1 MSVRSAEK
9 RAEQIL
15 SEFGI
20 VRPPINLES
29 IAKELKVHIQYES
42 FDGELSGI
50 LIRNEELGEYIIG
63 VNKEHA
69 DNRKR
74 FTIAHEIGHFL
85 LHEGNETYIDT
96 SIRYNFR
103 DSDSSQGTNM
113 DEMEANAF
121 AASLLMP
128 EDMIEEYI
136 KNHHGYIDYNDDK
149 EIKKM
154 AETFQV
160 SVQALMIRLAKLRK
174 FD

>member
-1 MSVRSAEK
+1 MSIRSAEK
-9 RAEQIL
+9 KAESLL
-15 SEFGI
+15 SEHAI
-20 VRPPINLES
+20 YNPPVNLEK
-29 IAKELKVHIQYES
+29 IAKELKINIQYES

-50 LIRNEELGEYIIG
+50 LIRNEEKGEYIIG
-63 VNKEHA
+63 VNKEHPE
-69 DNRKR
+69 NRKR
-74 FTIAHEIGHFL
+74 FTIAHEVGHFL

-103 DSDSSQGTNM
+103 DSDSSQGTSM

-128 EDMIEEYI
+128 EDMLEEYI
-136 KNHHGYIDYNDDK
+136 DNHHGYIDYNDDK

-154 AETFQV
+154 ADTFQV